1 MMAANMNPKFQASVQ
16 TREDVTYVKL
26 SGVIDEDN
34 ELGTLA
40 DKLGTG
46 TAVIDVSEIERIN
59 SCGVRD
65 WVNWLSKAEKGGAKI
80 VLVECSPAIVAQ
92 INLVNNFTGQGVVK
106 SFYAPYF
113 CPNCDLEKVLLVE
126 TRDMAGMSPFKAP
139 SCRCDEC
146 DGPMDFDDME
156 ESYFAF
162 LSNTKKIVTDARVD
176 SVINEFTPTDGDR
189 KIRPRSSGGTNPGSK
204 SGVGSSSGAG
214 SLPSIPSLPNIKQT
228 VGGSG
233 TGPGGTL
240 SSVSGINGFG
250 GGSSASGVRS
260 SAAAAL
266 AELEARRAQ
275 NAPAP
280 MQPGGSSKLWVVV
293 VIVLLVAIGLLGF
306 VLFGGKH

>member
-1 MMAANMNPKFQASVQ
+1 MAANMNPKFQASVQ
-16 TREDVTYVKL
+16 SRDDVTYVKL

-40 DKLGTG
+40 DKLSGG

-65 WVNWLSKAEKGGAKI
+65 WVNWLGKAEKGGAKI
-80 VLVECSPAIVAQ
+80 VMVECSPAIVAQ
-92 INLVNNFTGQGVVK
+92 INLVNNFTGNGVVK

-126 TRDMAGMSPFKAP
+126 TRDMHGQTPFKAP

-162 LSNTKKIVTDARVD
+162 LGNAKKIVTDSRVD

-189 KIRPRSSGGTNPGSK
+189 KIRPRSGGSNPGLGK
-204 SGVGSSSGAG
+204 AAATATGTGSS
-214 SLPSIPSLPNIKQT
+214 SLPSIPSLPSVRNT
-228 VGGSG
+228 GSMSTPSG
-233 TGPGGTL
+233 
-240 SSVSGINGFG
+240 SMSGINGFG
-250 GGSSASGVRS
+250 RMETTGSRAS
-260 SAAAAL
+260 AAL

-275 NAPAP
+275 TNPVMLAPSRSNT
-280 MQPGGSSKLWVVV
+280 MWLVVV
-293 VIVLLVAIGLLGF
+293 AILLIAVVVLGF
-306 VLFGGKH
+306 VIFGPKH

>member
-1 MMAANMNPKFQASVQ
+1 MAATMNPKFQASVHN
-16 TREDVTYVKL
+16 REDVTYVKL

-34 ELGTLA
+34 ELASLS
-40 DKLGTG
+40 DKIGSG

-65 WVNWLSKAEKGGAKI
+65 WVNWLGKVEKNGAKVI
-80 VLVECSPAIVAQ
+80 LVECSPAIVAQ

-126 TRDMAGMSPFKAP
+126 TRDLAQVTPFKAP

-162 LSNTKKIVTDARVD
+162 LSNAKKIVTDSRVD

-189 KIRPRSSGGTNPGSK
+189 KIRSRTGNTNPGSGTGSSK
-204 SGVGSSSGAG
+204 SGTSGVHSS
-214 SLPSIPSLPNIKQT
+214 SLPSIPSLPSIRTSTGSNP
-228 VGGSG
+228 GSG
-233 TGPGGTL
+233 AG
-240 SSVSGINGFG
+240 SISGVNGFG
-250 GGSSASGVRS
+250 SGVSGVRS
-260 SAAAAL
+260 TAAAL

-275 NAPAP
+275 TSPVQLAPGKSNGA
-280 MQPGGSSKLWVVV
+280 WFVVV
-293 VIVLLVAIGLLGF
+293 ALIVVAVALLGF
-306 VLFGGKH
+306 VMFGGKH

>member
-1 MMAANMNPKFQASVQ
+1 MNPKFQASVHN
-16 TREDVTYVKL
+16 REDVTYVKL

-34 ELGTLA
+34 ELASLSEKIGS
-40 DKLGTG
+40 G

-65 WVNWLSKAEKGGAKI
+65 WVNWLGKVEKNGAKV

-126 TRDMAGMSPFKAP
+126 TRDVAGTSPFKAP

-162 LSNTKKIVTDARVD
+162 LSNAKKIVTDSRVD

-189 KIRPRSSGGTNPGSK
+189 KIRARTGGTNPGGSASNPGSK
-204 SGVGSSSGAG
+204 SGTSGVHSS
-214 SLPSIPSLPNIKQT
+214 SLPSIPSLPSIRT
-228 VGGSG
+228 TAG
-233 TGPGGTL
+233 TGPGSGSG
-240 SSVSGINGFG
+240 SSISGINGFG
-250 GGSSASGVRS
+250 GGSGVSGVRS
-260 SAAAAL
+260 TAAAL

-275 NAPAP
+275 TSPQLKAPDK
-280 MQPGGSSKLWVVV
+280 SSGLWAAVVV
-293 VIVLLVAIGLLGF
+293 LIVVAVALLGYVMF
-306 VLFGGKH
+306 GKH

>member
-1 MMAANMNPKFQASVQ
+1 MNPKFQASVHN
-16 TREDVTYVKL
+16 REDVTYVKL

-34 ELGTLA
+34 ELASLS
-40 DKLGTG
+40 DKIGSG

-65 WVNWLSKAEKGGAKI
+65 WVNWLGKVEKNGAKVI
-80 VLVECSPAIVAQ
+80 LVECSPAIVAQ

-126 TRDMAGMSPFKAP
+126 TRDLAQVTPFKAP

-162 LSNTKKIVTDARVD
+162 LSNAKKIVTDSRVD

-189 KIRPRSSGGTNPGSK
+189 KIRSRTGNTNPGSSSGSK
-204 SGVGSSSGAG
+204 SGSSGVHSS
-214 SLPSIPSLPNIKQT
+214 SLPSIPSLPSIRT
-228 VGGSG
+228 ATGTGPGSG
-233 TGPGGTL
+233 TG
-240 SSVSGINGFG
+240 SVSGVNGFG
-250 GGSSASGVRS
+250 SGVSGVRS
-260 SAAAAL
+260 TAAAL
-266 AELEARRAQ
+266 AELEARRSQTSPTPLAPGKS
-275 NAPAP
+275 NAA
-280 MQPGGSSKLWVVV
+280 WVVV
-293 VIVLLVAIGLLGF
+293 VVLIIVAVGLLGY
-306 VLFGGKH
+306 VMFGGKH

>member
-1 MMAANMNPKFQASVQ
+1 MNPKFQASVQ

-34 ELGTLA
+34 ELNTLA
-40 DKLGTG
+40 DKLGQG

-92 INLVNNFTGQGVVK
+92 INLVNNFTGNGVVK

-126 TRDMAGMSPFKAP
+126 TRDMAGAQPFKAP

-162 LSNTKKIVTDARVD
+162 LGNAKKIVTDARIDTMV
-176 SVINEFTPTDGDR
+176 NEFTPTDGDR
-189 KIRPRSSGGTNPGSK
+189 KIRSRASGGTNPGGK
-204 SGVGSSSGAG
+204 QNTSGG
-214 SLPSIPSLPNIKQT
+214 SLPSIPSLPSIKA
-228 VGGSG
+228 VSG
-233 TGPGGTL
+233 TGTGTGSL
-240 SSVSGINGFG
+240 SPVSGINGFG

-275 NAPAP
+275 SSSVPL
-280 MQPGGSSKLWVVV
+280 QPGGSNKIWFV
-293 VIVLLVAIGLLGF
+293 VIGLIVIAIGLLGF
-306 VLFGGKH
+306 VLFGGGAKH

>member
-1 MMAANMNPKFQASVQ
+1 
-16 TREDVTYVKL
+16 
-26 SGVIDEDN
+26 
-34 ELGTLA
+34 
-40 DKLGTG
+40 
-46 TAVIDVSEIERIN
+46 
-59 SCGVRD
+59 
-65 WVNWLSKAEKGGAKI
+65 
-80 VLVECSPAIVAQ
+80 
-92 INLVNNFTGQGVVK
+92 
-106 SFYAPYF
+106 
-113 CPNCDLEKVLLVE
+113 VLLIE
-126 TRDMAGMSPFKAP
+126 TRDAAGGKGFRAP
-139 SCRCDEC
+139 TCRCDEC

-162 LSNTKKIVTDARVD
+162 LANTKKIVTDARVD

-204 SGVGSSSGAG
+204 SGGSSAGGSSAGG

-228 VGGSG
+228 VGGTG
-233 TGPGGTL
+233 TGPGL

-275 NAPAP
+275 TAPVPKEPGKANA
-280 MQPGGSSKLWVVV
+280 LWYAV
-293 VIVLLVAIGLLGF
+293 VAILVVAVGVLGF